1 MLLEL
6 FFIVPS
12 ERKCYLCSP
21 GKQTKGILQ
30 LRKDHKELRALK
42 MLYT

>member
-6 FFIVPS
+6 FFIPS
-12 ERKCYLCSP
+12 EKKNYLCSP

-30 LRKDHKELRALK
+30 LRKDHKELRAQK